1 LLSRTDM
8 SWQEML
14 GVLFMS
20 VAVFVAISLD
30 WVSESFPNIGE
41 KVFISMIVLI
51 IVGVWLLPPSEGEE
65 EL

>member
-1 LLSRTDM
+1 M